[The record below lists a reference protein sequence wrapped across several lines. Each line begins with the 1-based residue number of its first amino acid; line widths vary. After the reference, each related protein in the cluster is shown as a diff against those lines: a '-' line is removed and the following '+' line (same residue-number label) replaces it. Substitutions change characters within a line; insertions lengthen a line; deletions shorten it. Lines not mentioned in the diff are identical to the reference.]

1 MRISRTTRKDSQAQ
15 TRERLRHAA
24 RREFARRGVAAASI
38 DRISENAGLSR
49 GAFYANYAGKL
60 DVLLELLAQHQTA
73 EIEAWQGLLDAAGT
87 LEDVLPALRDRFD
100 AFAADGDA
108 VMFTTELQIEALRNP
123 DFGPRYRDYV
133 EQIGLRTQALAEAFI
148 ARAGH
153 SLVSAAVLGKALHS
167 FSPQLITEA
176 RLGLGMPGQSAGER
190 MVTLIIDLLGA
201 RPGFP
206 AIPPATGEADPS

>member
-38 DRISENAGLSR
+38 DKISENAGLSR

-87 LEDVLPALRDRFD
+87 LDDVLPALRDRFD
-100 AFAADGDA
+100 AFAADAEA

-123 DFGPRYRDYV
+123 EFAPRYRDYV
-133 EQIGLRTQALAEAFI
+133 EQIGARTRSLAEAFI
-148 ARAGH
+148 GRAGG
-153 SLVSAAVLGKALHS
+153 SRVSADLLGKALHS

-176 RLGLGMPGQSAGER
+176 RLGLGAPGQSAGER
-190 MVTLIIDLLGA
+190 MVSIIIDLLGVQ
-201 RPGFP
+201 PDPMTGMP
-206 AIPPATGEADPS
+206 QTGEAKQP